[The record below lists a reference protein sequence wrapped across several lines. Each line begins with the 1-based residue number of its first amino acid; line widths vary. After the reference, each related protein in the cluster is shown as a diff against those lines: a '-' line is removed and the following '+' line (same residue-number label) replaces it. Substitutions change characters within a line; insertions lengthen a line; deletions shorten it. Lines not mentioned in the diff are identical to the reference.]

1 MNIPVEGVRDEA
13 RTSRGRG
20 AVQRV
25 NVGIIGGIG
34 HRLRLE
40 GAEEH
45 AIPTPYGST
54 SAPVVVGSL
63 GGRTVAFISR
73 RGEGEVLQP
82 HLVPYR
88 ANVWAL
94 ASLGVRA
101 IVSMTAAGGLRESF
115 SPGTFVVSDQ
125 VVDRTMARASTFF
138 DQGEAVQLAAADPFD
153 ATLRALVIESLNA
166 QHVRV
171 RDFGTVVVINGP
183 RFDTRAE
190 SRWHAALGGDLVNMT
205 LMPEVPLALEL
216 GIGVVNLSFITDS
229 DSLVPAEHADAASID
244 NVRRRVQRASPVLE
258 RTLTEFVQ
266 RLPASFDARSAVPA
280 SAVQEVLA
288 RVPS

>member
-1 MNIPVEGVRDEA
+1 MA
-13 RTSRGRG
+13 RAT
-20 AVQRV
+20 
-25 NVGIIGGIG
+25 VGIIGGIG
-34 HRLRLE
+34 QRLRLE
-40 GAEEH
+40 GAEDLR
-45 AIPTPYGST
+45 IPTPYGST
-54 SAPVVVGSL
+54 SAPVVVGAL
-63 GGRTVAFISR
+63 GGKQVAFISR

-101 IVSMTAAGGLRESF
+101 VISMTAAGGLRESF

-125 VVDRTMARASTFF
+125 VVDRTMARSSTFF
-138 DQGEAVQLAAADPFD
+138 DEGDAVQLAAADPFD
-153 ATLRALVIESLNA
+153 PTLRALMIESLTA

-190 SRWHAALGGDLVNMT
+190 SRWHAALGGDVVNMT

-216 GIGVVNLSFITDS
+216 GLGVVNLSFVTDS
-229 DSLVPAEHADAASID
+229 DSLVPAEHADAASIE
-244 NVRRRVQRASPVLE
+244 NARRRVERASPVLD
-258 RTLTEFVQ
+258 RTLAEVVH
-266 RLPASFDARSAVPA
+266 RLPRSFDARSPVPESSIA
-280 SAVQEVLA
+280 AVLA
-288 RVPS
+288 RRPR

>member
-1 MNIPVEGVRDEA
+1 MQDVVA
-13 RTSRGRG
+13 
-20 AVQRV
+20 
-25 NVGIIGGIG
+25 GIIGGIG
-34 HRLRLE
+34 QRLRLE
-40 GAEEH
+40 DAVEH
-45 AIPTPYGST
+45 RIPTPYGST
-54 SAPVVVGSL
+54 SAPVVVGRL
-63 GGRTVAFISR
+63 GGRTVAFVSR
-73 RGEGEVLQP
+73 RGVGEVLQP

-94 ASLGVRA
+94 ASIGVRA
-101 IVSMTAAGGLRESF
+101 VISMTAAGGLRDSF

-125 VVDRTMARASTFF
+125 VVDRTMARSGTFY

-153 ATLRALVIESLNA
+153 PTLRALVTESLSA

-216 GIGVVNLSFITDS
+216 GMGVVNLSFITDS
-229 DSLVPAEHADAASID
+229 DSLVPAEHADAASIE
-244 NVRRRVQRASPVLE
+244 NVRRRVERASPVLE
-258 RTLTEFVQ
+258 RTLTDFAQ
-266 RLPASFDARSAVPA
+266 RLPASFDARSDVPSTA
-280 SAVQEVLA
+280 IQEVLA
-288 RVPS
+288 RTPQA

>member
-1 MNIPVEGVRDEA
+1 MQKML
-13 RTSRGRG
+13 T
-20 AVQRV
+20 
-25 NVGIIGGIG
+25 GIIGGIG
-34 HRLRLE
+34 QRLRPE
-40 GAEEH
+40 GAVEH
-45 AIPTPYGST
+45 RVPTPYGET
-54 SAPVVVGSL
+54 SAPVVVGTL
-63 GGRTVAFISR
+63 GGKRVAFISR
-73 RGEGEVLQP
+73 RGEGERLQP

-101 IVSMTAAGGLRESF
+101 VISMTAAGGLRESF

-125 VVDRTMARASTFF
+125 VVDRTMARSSTFF
-138 DQGEAVQLAAADPFD
+138 DQGAAVQLAAADPFD
-153 ATLRALVIESLNA
+153 PTLRALMVESLAA

-216 GIGVVNLSFITDS
+216 GMGVVNLSFITDS
-229 DSLVPAEHADAASID
+229 DSLVPAEHADAASIE
-244 NVRRRVQRASPVLE
+244 NVRRRVERASHVIE
-258 RTLTEFVQ
+258 RTLTDVVN
-266 RLPASFDARSAVPA
+266 RLPASFDPRSTVPSSAVE
-280 SAVQEVLA
+280 EVLA
-288 RVPS
+288 RDPR